1 MASSRRITR
10 SVFCNVSYGWR
21 SVVPALF
28 AAAAA
33 VGCGGSDS
41 SSMAASGGAVEVGG
55 ASSPSETGGATS
67 SVGGSNPAGGAAAG
81 GMVPSGGT
89 SNTGG
94 AASTSGGAPMSGGAS
109 NVGGAVTTGGSK
121 PTGGASSSGGT
132 VATGGSKSSGGAAT
146 GGTVATGG
154 SKATGGVSATGG
166 LNTAGNAATGGNLG
180 TGGATSSST
189 DLWIATDG
197 SDTNPGTQDKPFAT
211 LTYAHT
217 KVSAG
222 QTIWIK
228 PGTYKWSS
236 TVKLT
241 KNGTA
246 SSPINV
252 FAAPG
257 ARPIID
263 FSAQTCGDSAAR
275 GIAITGTYWHL
286 KGFDV
291 QKAGDNCVHIGGSY
305 NTVEWVVTHNC
316 CDSGL
321 QITADTASDATRGA
335 YNTILNCDSYENY
348 DVPTGGENADGF
360 SPKLHIGP
368 GNVFRGCRSWNNA
381 DDGYDLF
388 ASDDIV
394 TIDHCWAF
402 MNGKLADGSGTSAG
416 DGNGFKL
423 GGAATAGDAY
433 EGGAPHKVTDSFAF
447 ENTACGFT
455 RNNNTSVPVLSQ
467 CGGRG
472 DGKGEYCSLT
482 NPSPVSFT
490 MTGAQA
496 KALARNADGSLPA
509 IH

>member
-1 MASSRRITR
+1 MATSILSSPFNISGASRAFSWTT
-10 SVFCNVSYGWR
+10 
-21 SVVPALF
+21 PALL
-28 AAAAA
+28 AALAVA
-33 VGCGGSDS
+33 VGCGGADS
-41 SSMAASGGAVEVGG
+41 NSSAPGANDVGG
-55 ASSPSETGGATS
+55 SSQTGSTGGVANSDLGGNTGTGGTLAAGGTLSTTGSAPETGGA
-67 SVGGSNPAGGAAAG
+67 PAAG
-81 GMVPSGGT
+81 GGSF
-89 SNTGG
+89 TG
-94 AASTSGGAPMSGGAS
+94 
-109 NVGGAVTTGGSK
+109 
-121 PTGGASSSGGT
+121 
-132 VATGGSKSSGGAAT
+132 
-146 GGTVATGG
+146 
-154 SKATGGVSATGG
+154 
-166 LNTAGNAATGGNLG
+166 GNAATGGRTGTLT
-180 TGGATSSST
+180 TGGINASGGNSETGGNSST

-197 SDTNPGTQDKPFAT
+197 SDSNAGTQDKPFAT
-211 LTYAHT
+211 LAYAHS
-217 KVSAG
+217 KVNAG

-228 PGTYKWSS
+228 PGTYNWSS
-236 TVKLT
+236 TVKLS
-241 KNGTA
+241 KNGTV

-257 ARPIID
+257 ARPVID
-263 FSAQTCGDSAAR
+263 FSAQTCGDSASR

-286 KGFDV
+286 KGFEV
-291 QKAGDNCVHIGGSY
+291 QKAGDNCIHIGGSH
-305 NTVEWVVTHNC
+305 NTIEWVTTHNC

-335 YNTILNCDSYENY
+335 YNTVLNCDSYDNY
-348 DVPTGGENADGF
+348 DTPTGGENADGF
-360 SPKLHIGP
+360 APKLHIGP

-402 MNGKLADGSGTSAG
+402 LNGVLSNGSGTSNG

-433 EGGAPHKVTDSFAF
+433 EGGAPHQVTDSFAF

-467 CGGRG
+467 CGGRS

-482 NPSPVSFT
+482 NPSPVTFT

-496 KALARNADGSLPA
+496 KALARNADGSLPD
-509 IH
+509 IY